1 MTDPILHAAS
11 KGHTHGGSD
20 VPLQTRSERL
30 RSVNP
35 SDHTQIDGRDEQWR
49 YLDSNRLG
57 GLDTGVLNNVST
69 GLQLVAPAEF
79 KAEVVDASDPSFG
92 TAGLPEDLPTA
103 NAWAAADSA
112 LKITLSG
119 EASEPAFL
127 SIKDVS
133 ASSAAHLIVQSKTHS
148 RGTVVIDHTG
158 TGNLAEIVEIL
169 VGDESSL
176 TGFRLTRCQ
185 FVELFR
191 SKSRALLAGER
202 LTR

>member
-103 NAWAAADSA
+103 NAWA
-112 LKITLSG
+112 G
-119 EASEPAFL
+119 ERARIFEHQRCL
-127 SIKDVS
+127 SIE
-133 ASSAAHLIVQSKTHS
+133 
-148 RGTVVIDHTG
+148 RRPP
-158 TGNLAEIVEIL
+158 NRAEQN
-169 VGDESSL
+169 SL
-176 TGFRLTRCQ
+176 TRNRGHRPHRHRQPRRDT
-185 FVELFR
+185 
-191 SKSRALLAGER
+191 
-202 LTR
+202 